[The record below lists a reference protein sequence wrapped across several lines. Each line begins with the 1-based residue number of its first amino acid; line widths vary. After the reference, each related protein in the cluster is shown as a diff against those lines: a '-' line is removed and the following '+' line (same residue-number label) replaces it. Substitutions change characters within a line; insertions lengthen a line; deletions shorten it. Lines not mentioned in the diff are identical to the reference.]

1 MKKRSF
7 KKEKILVTGSAGIV
21 GQHLIPFL
29 KKKKIYKIYNSG
41 CRKFYDLSNFKIF
54 KNILIKYKPDT
65 IIHLAART
73 VPTIKTKSEDRLQY
87 KNTFLPVK
95 NLVDSIKYSPGLKKI
110 IFFGSIEEYGLA
122 RQPFFERQKPKPVS
136 SYGIAKLNGLKY
148 VKNKITNKNKI
159 NFIWLRP
166 SLLFGANQNK
176 KRFLGS
182 LFYGLKFNKKI
193 RVSMNSQ
200 IRDFLYI
207 NDLCKFIELLMKKK
221 VIKIKGNILNVTSEN
236 WIKLNYNIFSYFN
249 KNIQNKLNE
258 LVINCS
264 NKKHIDYYSSGHLF
278 RKNFKKFKF
287 SKFSKVI
294 NSIFNSG
301 IN

>member
-1 MKKRSF
+1 MKNRSF
-7 KKEKILVTGSAGIV
+7 KKEKILITGGRGVV
-21 GQHLIPFL
+21 GQHLLPFL
-29 KKKKIYKIYNSG
+29 KKKKIYKIYNLS
-41 CRKFYDLSNFKIF
+41 CRKFYNLSNFKIF
-54 KNILIKYKPDT
+54 KSILIKYKPDT

-73 VPTIKTKSEDRLQY
+73 VPTIKTKKEDRLQY
-87 KNTFLPVK
+87 ENTFLPVK
-95 NLVDSIKYSPGLKKI
+95 NLVDSVKHSPGLKKI

-122 RQPFFERQKPKPVS
+122 IPPFFERQKPKPVS

-166 SLLFGANQNK
+166 SLLFGTNQNK

-207 NDLCKFIELLMKKK
+207 NDLCVFIELLMKKE
-221 VIKIKGNILNVTSEN
+221 VIKIMGNVLNVTSEN
-236 WIKLNYNIFSYFN
+236 WINLNYNFFSYFN
-249 KNIQNKLNE
+249 KNIQNKFNK

-264 NKKHIDYYSSGHLF
+264 NKKHLDYYSSGHLF

-287 SKFSKVI
+287 TKFSKAI
-294 NSIFNSG
+294 NLTFDSA